1 MQENENSGWIL
12 ELPARLEQPI
22 QHIQQRTFL
31 PCFGLPSKT
40 IVGFQ
45 FLAFFEILDIEY
57 LVNCCKYFLLGH
69 HKLTMTWGGSITF
82 ESHSYRRYNFQQTDL
97 NNLGI
102 LSQYLSTKETRKI
115 VRAAAVEFLDLRDL
129 LTGCASSR
137 TKNIQSI
144 PNFMQ
149 EKFGPK

>member
-1 MQENENSGWIL
+1 MQENENSEWIL

-22 QHIQQRTFL
+22 QHIQKRTFL

-82 ESHSYRRYNFQQTDL
+82 ESHSDRRYNF
-97 NNLGI
+97 
-102 LSQYLSTKETRKI
+102 
-115 VRAAAVEFLDLRDL
+115 
-129 LTGCASSR
+129 
-137 TKNIQSI
+137 
-144 PNFMQ
+144 
-149 EKFGPK
+149 